1 VRRRTAALIVAAGTL
16 GAVAVGSGI
25 TAWAN
30 WSVELTNGRGS
41 LKAAAL
47 PAMDR
52 PEAGEDGSAPRVAW
66 AAVEFA
72 SGHPVGGYVVIR
84 HSENAQAEACRVP
97 ASTLA
102 CSDFGAKP
110 GKVTYTVRAIA
121 GTRWAGPA
129 SPASAQ
135 VQVTGKPVANN
146 LVKESSSVATGSE
159 DKASGTSTEQE
170 AKGDA
175 GGAERPATPSRT
187 PAPGPS
193 SSGPATGTGPEATE
207 VAPART
213 VTSGEESGSG
223 TSG

>member
-52 PEAGEDGSAPRVAW
+52 PEATENGSAPRVAW
-66 AAVEFA
+66 SAVKFV

-84 HSENAQAEACRVP
+84 QSDNAQAEACRVP
-97 ASTLA
+97 ASTLT
-102 CSDFGAKP
+102 CFDVGAKP
-110 GKVTYTVRAIA
+110 GRVTYTVRAIA

-135 VQVTGKPVANN
+135 VQVTGKPGANN
-146 LVKESSSVATGSE
+146 LAKESSSGTTGSE
-159 DKASGTSTEQE
+159 EKSPGAGTEQKP
-170 AKGDA
+170 KGDTDE
-175 GGAERPATPSRT
+175 AEESATPVKT

-193 SSGPATGTGPEATE
+193 SSGPAQGTGPEATE
-207 VAPART
+207 GVPAPT
-213 VTSGEESGSG
+213 VTTGAESGGG